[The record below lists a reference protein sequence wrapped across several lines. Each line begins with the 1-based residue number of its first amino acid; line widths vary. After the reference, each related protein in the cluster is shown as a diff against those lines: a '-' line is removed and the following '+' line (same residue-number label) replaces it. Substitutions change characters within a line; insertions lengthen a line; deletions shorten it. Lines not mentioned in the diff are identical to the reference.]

1 MRKPALSLL
10 VVCGIYQIGLGVYF
24 MALRPTMLPEDERY
38 TGLTLDALKRIAPAM
53 PSWLDRVFIVL
64 GGHALATGLLVTLAA
79 IIMWTRAVEPWAIVA
94 FAAAGVSSV
103 ALMSGVNFVIHS
115 DFRGLLLIPALM
127 WIAAVLLLAVE
138 AIAARGASR
147 RRASS

>member
-10 VVCGIYQIGLGVYF
+10 VACGVYQIGLGVYF
-24 MALRPTMLPEDERY
+24 IALRPTMRPEDERY

-79 IIMWTRAVEPWAIVA
+79 IIMWTRAVEPWVIVA

-103 ALMSGVNFVIHS
+103 ALMSGVNFAIRS
-115 DFRGLLLIPALM
+115 DFRWSLLVPALIWAGAALLLT
-127 WIAAVLLLAVE
+127 VE
-138 AIAARGASR
+138 AIAARG
-147 RRASS
+147 SSGPHATS